1 MQLRNGLAHRL
12 GNALG
17 CRPDPLDSSTPIAPK
32 LARGIENVDFGHES
46 LHEASVPG
54 PEDMLAIEGEW
65 SYCSWLPH
73 HKHGTLSTGAED
85 VLTLVL
91 K

>member
-1 MQLRNGLAHRL
+1 MPDGIPCSL
-12 GNALG
+12 GMVW
-17 CRPDPLDSSTPIAPK
+17 PT
-32 LARGIENVDFGHES
+32 DFGHES

-54 PEDMLAIEGEW
+54 PEGMLAIEGEW